1 MKSGSEYTDTIIM
14 GADAY
19 EIQCACINGDTH

>member
-1 MKSGSEYTDTIIM
+1 MNSGSEYTDTINS

-19 EIQCACINGDTH
+19 EIQCACINKDTH